1 MGRARDAVAE
11 PRACE
16 REWRL
21 DVRIAAQKDLGSPT
35 LSATMFRT
43 IWFVT
48 GPIW

>member
-1 MGRARDAVAE
+1 VGRARDAVAE
-11 PRACE
+11 LRAGKRE
-16 REWRL
+16 RRL
-21 DVRIAAQKDLGSPT
+21 DVRVGAQKDLGSPT